1 MIDTISTSDTPQHA
15 DSPQRRRGL
24 HRSLTA
30 ATALGLG
37 TALLLA
43 TAPGALA
50 HDELLESTPASG
62 ETLTETPQEI
72 TLTFSGSPLDGE
84 GLTNLI
90 DITDANGDSWVSGD
104 VTVDGYDLTTETCE
118 GMPNGEYTLGYRVVY
133 SDGHVG
139 EESFAFTLDD
149 PDAPSA
155 DDATAPG
162 AGCETVATGGEATT
176 DSATEETDAASE
188 SAADTSAEATGAT
201 ETADAEASADS
212 ATDAASETAPV
223 APAVPSWVWIAVLAA
238 LVVIALGAVW
248 VIRAVR
254 QHDGS
259 TPNGS
264 GPDQS

>member
-1 MIDTISTSDTPQHA
+1 MIENTPLSVTPGH
-15 DSPQRRRGL
+15 PEPRRRSGGL
-24 HRSLTA
+24 RHSLTA
-30 ATALGLG
+30 GTALGLG
-37 TALLLA
+37 AVLLLA

-62 ETLTETPQEI
+62 ETLTETPQDVI
-72 TLTFSGSPLDGE
+72 LTFSGTPLDGE

-104 VTVDGYDLTTETCE
+104 VTVAGYDLTTDTCE
-118 GMPNGEYTLGYRVVY
+118 GMPNGDYTLGYRVVY

-139 EESFAFTLDD
+139 EESFSFTLDD

-155 DDATAPG
+155 EEATAPG
-162 AGCETVATGGEATT
+162 EGCEIEAAPSEPAAE
-176 DSATEETDAASE
+176 DSADATE
-188 SAADTSAEATGAT
+188 SAESAEP
-201 ETADAEASADS
+201 AESAE
-212 ATDAASETAPV
+212 TDAASETAPV

-259 TPNGS
+259 TPTGN
-264 GPDQS
+264 GPDQA